1 MPSVN
6 PTEILAALR
15 EFTARERVDFLPP
28 APDLRPLSPYPP
40 IGKYLLDL
48 KQGAKPESA
57 AEDLFT
63 ALCKD
68 VLGFEPTRQV
78 GLREGFVDFMLPEPM
93 GEPLPLELKPLFQR
107 DGPDALWRS
116 DANPK
121 NHVAQVKKYLRDNEY
136 LILTDLR
143 TAWVFSARDFYFE
156 DQAFAELPFAD
167 FLARCR
173 ETRSVLDT
181 LRRLED
187 TAEKPEL
194 EQQFFEDLRTWF
206 NEFDKVRWSPPE
218 LAAESII
225 LLINKLIFARTLED
239 YGLVQ
244 YRFTQGEYARFTRLW
259 EPKGAHRVI
268 PKFLDSFEE
277 FFDEYYDTEIFS
289 TRVWDRLDKDPD
301 NLKRFC
307 EKLNFV
313 LGINPGDQVFSR
325 GIVHYNYRRID
336 EDIFGKSYEM
346 FLAANRK
353 DEGIYYTPAGI
364 TGPMADSLVNSLAE
378 KLVAE
383 ICDAVGNQRCDFAR
397 AGTLMAQLA
406 EIRVADTACGS
417 GGFLIKVLRAFWQH
431 YQRIDAACAWV
442 GKILKPDNGELY
454 LAELPPNVEAALA
467 FRRQQN
473 LDNRRVLIAQILLR
487 HVFGVDKDP
496 GALEVAKT
504 NIWKEAVKL
513 SPADYNYRL
522 LKTDIVKILPNLE
535 LNFLAA
541 DSLVDVATEQQTAW
555 LAEYHQAELK
565 KLSELRARYLANPM
579 RHEALDEAL
588 ALRGKVR
595 ADFVEH
601 FQGANL
607 PGAPAGFALQ
617 FWPCWFDADGTR
629 KGMGGTGDPP
639 VPPGDSPGGMQG
651 ASANQSGGQSKA
663 FVAAVPVGGSP
674 TGAGESPAPPVAGFD
689 GIIGTRKGMG
699 STGDPPVPPGDSP
712 DGMQSASANQSG
724 GQSKTFVAAVP
735 VGGSPTGAGESPAPP
750 AAGFDGIIGTRK
762 GMGGTGDPPVPPGD
776 SPDGMQG
783 ASANQSGG
791 QSKTFVA
798 AVPVGGSPTG
808 AGESPAPPAAGFDA
822 IIGNPPWEGFKPFRK
837 EFAAKFHPDKPQF
850 SKMGMDGPAFEK
862 WFVDELKANKEFAA
876 RWRDYE
882 TGYVQHSEYFGR
894 RFKYQGGGDYNL
906 YKLFIEEDIALL
918 RAGGRLSLLVPSGL
932 QTDEGCGP
940 LRKLLLT
947 EHCFEELTSFENR
960 GWREVDEHGKEKR
973 KQIFPDVHPQ
983 FKFGFF
989 KMVKGGGVAAD
1000 HCFNGRFYLHD
1011 PKDVFTSP
1019 ILYSVEMIRRF
1030 SPENFSIMEFRSE
1043 THYTLCGIICGEHPR
1058 LPDLGFQFGSE
1069 LHLTN
1074 DAHFFRKLIGK
1085 QPSTGQM
1092 PLYEGKM
1099 VHQFDASFS
1108 PANWFVVEKDVRE
1121 QLLRKEVFRAI
1132 QFIREEGV
1140 AKVGGKRV
1148 PGRRDELG
1156 VLLQEQFDAGK
1167 FKLQYEYERL
1177 GSRDVGRSTDERTLI
1192 ATVLPTHVCIGN
1204 TINYLRPFRYATDAK
1219 GNLQQEELGE
1229 PEVYSL
1235 LCLLNS
1241 FVLNYF
1247 VRSKVSAHVNIHQ
1260 LYELPVPQLSAVQK
1274 QKLVESAAKLLKK
1287 PRDVRER
1294 AALEVFIARELYGL
1308 SFDDWEHLTGTFTF
1322 GSGATK
1328 EELDEI
1334 IRQSLVLWKT
1344 AG

>member
-15 EFTARERVDFLPP
+15 EFTSRERLDFLPP

-48 KQGAKPESA
+48 KQGAKPETA

-268 PKFLDSFEE
+268 PKFLDSFEG

-313 LGINPGDQVFSR
+313 LGVNPGDQVFSR

-383 ICDAVGNQRCDFAR
+383 ICDAVGNQQCDFAR
-397 AGTLMAQLA
+397 AGALMAQLA

-535 LNFLAA
+535 LNCLTA
-541 DSLVDVATEQQTAW
+541 DSLVDVAMEQQTAW
-555 LAEYHQAELK
+555 LAEYHQAELR
-565 KLSELRARYLANPM
+565 KLSELRARYIANPM

-588 ALRGKVR
+588 VLRAKVR

-601 FQGANL
+601 FQGGNL

-651 ASANQSGGQSKA
+651 AFANQSGGQSKA

-674 TGAGESPAPPVAGFD
+674 TGAGESPAPP
-689 GIIGTRKGMG
+689 
-699 STGDPPVPPGDSP
+699 
-712 DGMQSASANQSG
+712 
-724 GQSKTFVAAVP
+724 
-735 VGGSPTGAGESPAPP
+735 
-750 AAGFDGIIGTRK
+750 AAGFDG
-762 GMGGTGDPPVPPGD
+762 
-776 SPDGMQG
+776 
-783 ASANQSGG
+783 
-791 QSKTFVA
+791 
-798 AVPVGGSPTG
+798 
-808 AGESPAPPAAGFDA
+808 

-862 WFVDELKANKEFAA
+862 WFADELKANAGFAA

-894 RFKYQGGGDYNL
+894 RFRHQGGGDYNL

-960 GWREVDEHGKEKR
+960 GYTMIENGKEKT
-973 KQIFPDVHPQ
+973 KQIFPDVDSR

-989 KMVKGGGVAAD
+989 KVVKGKKPGNNHTFD
-1000 HCFNGRFYLHD
+1000 GRFYLHD
-1011 PKDVFTSP
+1011 PKDVSTSP
-1019 ILYSVEMIRRF
+1019 IRYSVEMIRRF
-1030 SPENFSIMEFRSE
+1030 SPESFSIMEFRSE
-1043 THYTLCGIICGEHPR
+1043 AHYRLCGIICGEHPR

-1235 LCLLNS
+1235 LCVLNS

-1260 LYELPVPQLSAVQK
+1260 LYELPVPELTLAQK
-1274 QKLVESAAKLLKK
+1274 KKLAESAAKLLRK

-1294 AALEVFIARELYGL
+1294 AALEVVIARELYGL
-1308 SFDDWEHLTGTFTF
+1308 SFEDWQHLTGTFTF

-1344 AG
+1344 AA